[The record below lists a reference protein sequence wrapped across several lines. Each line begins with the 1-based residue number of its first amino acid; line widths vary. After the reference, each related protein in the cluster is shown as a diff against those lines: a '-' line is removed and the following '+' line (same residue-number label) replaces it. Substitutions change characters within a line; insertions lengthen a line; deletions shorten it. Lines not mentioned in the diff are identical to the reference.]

1 QLVVSLK
8 SDGSLDDMQLGE
20 LAASNVLQALR
31 RVEGVG
37 KVQSFGAEAAMRI
50 WPDPAKL
57 TALSLTPGDIVS
69 ALRSHNA
76 RVTIGELGNQA
87 VPQDAPL

>member
-1 QLVVSLK
+1 
-8 SDGSLDDMQLGE
+8 M
-20 LAASNVLQALR
+20 LQALR

-57 TALSLTPGDIVS
+57 TALSLTPGDIV
-69 ALRSHNA
+69 AACAATTRA
-76 RVTIGELGNQA
+76 
-87 VPQDAPL
+87 